1 MKPGER
7 EFFVEAVD
15 GTRLYTHIRLST
27 SDLVSPALESAPD
40 PAPSK
45 NTHAE
50 RPLLVLCDGLCCD
63 GFIYKYLWDDLAAL
77 GSVAHFH
84 YRGHGRSELPQDPAR
99 IDVVAL
105 AQDLLTVL
113 DHLEAEQVVLF
124 GHSLGTQVVLEAYR
138 RRPEA
143 IRALILMCGSF
154 GRVTHTFKG
163 SNLLATVLP
172 DLIEW
177 VTRHPKFAR
186 ALWARVPVNV
196 ALRVAGLI
204 GDINIRAVRV
214 EDVAPYFQHV
224 IHVDFEMFLRMLKC
238 AGEHSAEDLLPR
250 VNVPTLV
257 IAGARDTIT
266 PADLS
271 KAMSDAIPNAK
282 LCLLP
287 DGTHVA
293 PLEHRQAV
301 ADAIQGFLN
310 ESAVLRSGGA
320 ALQDPEL
327 GS

>member
-1 MKPGER
+1 MNPGER

-15 GTRLYTHIRLST
+15 GTRLYTHVRVLP
-27 SDLVSPALESAPD
+27 SDLVPPALTSSTD
-40 PAPSK
+40 PAQSQSA
-45 NTHAE
+45 HAR
-50 RPLLVLCDGLCCD
+50 RPMLVLCDGLCCD
-63 GFIYKYLWDDLAAL
+63 GFIYKYLWDDLARL

-99 IDVVAL
+99 IDVAAL
-105 AQDLLTVL
+105 AHDLLTVI
-113 DHLEAEQVVLF
+113 DHLETQDVVLF
-124 GHSLGTQVVLEAYR
+124 GHSLGTQVALEAYR

-143 IRALILMCGSF
+143 VRALVLMCGSF

-266 PADLS
+266 PPDLS

-301 ADAIQGFLN
+301 AEAIQSFLN
-310 ESAVLRSGGA
+310 ESAVLRSDAA
-320 ALQDPEL
+320 ALQDP
-327 GS
+327 

>member
-1 MKPGER
+1 MNPSER

-15 GTRLYTHIRLST
+15 GTRLYTHIR
-27 SDLVSPALESAPD
+27 V
-40 PAPSK
+40 APSDQVTPELTSSADSALSPT
-45 NTHAE
+45 THAN
-50 RPLLVLCDGLCCD
+50 RPTLVLCDGLCCD
-63 GFIYKYLWDDLAAL
+63 GFIYKYLWDDLAPL

-99 IDVVAL
+99 IDVPAL
-105 AQDLLTVL
+105 AQDLLTVI
-113 DHLEAEQVVLF
+113 DHLDTDQVVLF
-124 GHSLGTQVVLEAYR
+124 GHSLGTQVALEAYR
-138 RRPEA
+138 QRPEMV
-143 IRALILMCGSF
+143 RALVLMCGSF

-196 ALRVAGLI
+196 ALRVAGLL

-271 KAMSDAIPNAK
+271 KAMCDAIPNAK
-282 LCLLP
+282 LCVLNE
-287 DGTHVA
+287 GTHVA
-293 PLEHRQAV
+293 PLEQRQTV
-301 ADAIQGFLN
+301 SDAIQAFLD
-310 ESAVLRSGGA
+310 ESAVLRPSSGP
-320 ALQDPEL
+320 LQDPGLER
-327 GS
+327 

>member
-1 MKPGER
+1 MNPGER

-15 GTRLYTHIRLST
+15 GTRLYTHVRVLPA
-27 SDLVSPALESAPD
+27 DLVSPALTSSTD
-40 PAPSK
+40 PAHSQSA
-45 NTHAE
+45 HAR
-50 RPLLVLCDGLCCD
+50 RPMLVLCDGLCCD
-63 GFIYKYLWDDLAAL
+63 GFIYKYLWDDLARL

-99 IDVVAL
+99 IDVAAL
-105 AQDLLTVL
+105 AHDLLTVI
-113 DHLEAEQVVLF
+113 DHLETQDVVLF
-124 GHSLGTQVVLEAYR
+124 GHSLGTQVALEAYR

-143 IRALILMCGSF
+143 VRALVLMCGSF

-266 PADLS
+266 PPDLS

-301 ADAIQGFLN
+301 AEAIQSFLN
-310 ESAVLRSGGA
+310 ESAVLRSDAA
-320 ALQDPEL
+320 ALQDP
-327 GS
+327 

>member
-1 MKPGER
+1 MNPSER

-15 GTRLYTHIRLST
+15 GTRLYTHIRVAPSDRVTPKLT
-27 SDLVSPALESAPD
+27 SSADSAPS
-40 PAPSK
+40 PT
-45 NTHAE
+45 THAN
-50 RPLLVLCDGLCCD
+50 RPTLVLCDGLCCD
-63 GFIYKYLWDDLAAL
+63 GFIYKYLWDDLAPL

-99 IDVVAL
+99 IDVPAL
-105 AQDLLTVL
+105 AQDLLTVI
-113 DHLEAEQVVLF
+113 DHLETDQVVLF
-124 GHSLGTQVVLEAYR
+124 GHSLGTQVALEAYR
-138 RRPEA
+138 QRPEVV
-143 IRALILMCGSF
+143 RALVLMCGSF

-196 ALRVAGLI
+196 ALRVAGLL

-250 VNVPTLV
+250 VDVPTLV

-271 KAMSDAIPNAK
+271 KAMCDAIPNAK
-282 LCLLP
+282 LCVLNE
-287 DGTHVA
+287 GTHVA
-293 PLEHRQAV
+293 PLEERQTV
-301 ADAIQGFLN
+301 SSTIQAFLN
-310 ESAVLRSGGA
+310 ESAVLRPSSGP
-320 ALQDPEL
+320 LQDPGLER
-327 GS
+327 

>member
-1 MKPGER
+1 MNPGER

-15 GTRLYTHIRLST
+15 GTRLYTHIRVPT
-27 SDLVSPALESAPD
+27 SDLIPPALESSTD
-40 PAPSK
+40 PAPSQT
-45 NTHAE
+45 THAK
-50 RPLLVLCDGLCCD
+50 RPTLVLCDGLCCD
-63 GFIYKYLWDDLAAL
+63 GFIYKYLWDDLAPL
-77 GSVAHFH
+77 GPVAHFH

-99 IDVVAL
+99 IDVSAL
-105 AQDLLTVL
+105 ALDLLTVI
-113 DHLEAEQVVLF
+113 DHLETDQVVLF

-138 RRPEA
+138 RRPELV
-143 IRALILMCGSF
+143 RALVLMCGSF

-238 AGEHSAEDLLPR
+238 AGEHSAEDLLPH

-271 KAMSDAIPNAK
+271 KAMCDAIPNAK
-282 LCLLP
+282 LCVLAE
-287 DGTHVA
+287 GTHVA
-293 PLEHRQAV
+293 PLEQRRAT
-301 ADAIQGFLN
+301 ADSIQSFLN
-310 ESAVLRSGGA
+310 ESAVLRPSSA
-320 ALQDPEL
+320 PLQDRGLER
-327 GS
+327 